1 MKKNIWMLA
10 VVYIVVACALAG
22 AMYQFQKFVRERLW
36 NLAVEDIMEVT
47 KQGTMTLRAQMDSAH
62 DTLNNFAEVLEE
74 VDDYS
79 NINEILIH
87 YNKLEDGVMLYLD
100 DYTVMPYDMEPDS
113 SFAGMAAGD
122 TEGIMAPHVRSGSNG
137 TANAADYADK
147 VMDVYVSCKLADG
160 RRGYLTK
167 EFRID
172 DIIHFLR
179 REMLDFTAFP
189 VFFVSNLLL
198 VQRKKYY
205 FNRAMVSRN
214 CSIVL

>member
-1 MKKNIWMLA
+1 MLA

-87 YNKLEDGVMLYLD
+87 YNNWK
-100 DYTVMPYDMEPDS
+100 
-113 SFAGMAAGD
+113 
-122 TEGIMAPHVRSGSNG
+122 TE
-137 TANAADYADK
+137 
-147 VMDVYVSCKLADG
+147 
-160 RRGYLTK
+160 
-167 EFRID
+167 
-172 DIIHFLR
+172 
-179 REMLDFTAFP
+179 
-189 VFFVSNLLL
+189 
-198 VQRKKYY
+198 
-205 FNRAMVSRN
+205 
-214 CSIVL
+214 

>member
-160 RRGYLTK
+160 RRG
-167 EFRID
+167 
-172 DIIHFLR
+172 
-179 REMLDFTAFP
+179 
-189 VFFVSNLLL
+189 
-198 VQRKKYY
+198 
-205 FNRAMVSRN
+205 
-214 CSIVL
+214 CSI

>member
-1 MKKNIWMLA
+1 MLA

>member
-100 DYTVMPYDMEPDS
+100 DYTVMPYDM
-113 SFAGMAAGD
+113 
-122 TEGIMAPHVRSGSNG
+122 
-137 TANAADYADK
+137 
-147 VMDVYVSCKLADG
+147 
-160 RRGYLTK
+160 
-167 EFRID
+167 
-172 DIIHFLR
+172 
-179 REMLDFTAFP
+179 
-189 VFFVSNLLL
+189 
-198 VQRKKYY
+198 
-205 FNRAMVSRN
+205 
-214 CSIVL
+214 